1 MKKLILL
8 LLTLIF
14 PFSAFAQYDEYTMKV
29 ETDSFIYNEDSK
41 ILEIPFYFEKNNSDR
56 LNPDLLLNNLSCGSD
71 YTWWDDSVSL
81 STYVE
86 YT

>member
-29 ETDSFIYNEDSK
+29 ETDSVIYNEDSK
-41 ILEIPFYFEKNNSDR
+41 ILEIPFYFEKNN
-56 LNPDLLLNNLSCGSD
+56 
-71 YTWWDDSVSL
+71 
-81 STYVE
+81 
-86 YT
+86 